1 MGHGTVALWRE
12 DDGPP
17 EQVGLGFRAIGS
29 WAQEAVQCGSTIHQ
43 TCERQGLCNAA
54 SQAKAETC
62 CVRHS
67 RTPQKPSH
75 KPYKQLGWGL
85 GSFNT
90 L

>member
-29 WAQEAVQCGSTIHQ
+29 WAQEAVQRGSTIHQ

-62 CVRHS
+62 CA
-67 RTPQKPSH
+67 RTPEHRKSPPINLISS
-75 KPYKQLGWGL
+75 W
-85 GSFNT
+85 FRV
-90 L
+90 